1 MGKANAKSTREHDET
16 LEEIKELLS
25 KAGYSNVDAIEVN
38 GKGIKLGF
46 KDDARS
52 QTTIRRAM
60 TVAQMVPTDSG
71 NVKLSRKMTLKDYSN
86 RAAEKGFLFDLT
98 SDVRAA
104 KEFEKENNE
113 THEEET
119 GKAKGLDLQLLKRNS
134 LIDLKRPG
142 VKEESFSY

>member
-25 KAGYSNVDAIEVN
+25 KAGYSNVDAIEVT

-71 NVKLSRKMTLKDYSN
+71 NMKLSRKMTLKDYSTS
-86 RAAEKGFLFDLT
+86 RREGFPLRSNL
-98 SDVRAA
+98 RCACRQ
-104 KEFEKENNE
+104 
-113 THEEET
+113 
-119 GKAKGLDLQLLKRNS
+119 G
-134 LIDLKRPG
+134 I
-142 VKEESFSY
+142 

>member
-60 TVAQMVPTDSG
+60 TVAQVFPADSG
-71 NVKLSRKMTLKDYSN
+71 TVKLSRKMTLKDYSN

-98 SDVRAA
+98 SDVRA
-104 KEFEKENNE
+104 KEFEKEHNE

-119 GKAKGLDLQLLKRNS
+119 G
-134 LIDLKRPG
+134 
-142 VKEESFSY
+142 